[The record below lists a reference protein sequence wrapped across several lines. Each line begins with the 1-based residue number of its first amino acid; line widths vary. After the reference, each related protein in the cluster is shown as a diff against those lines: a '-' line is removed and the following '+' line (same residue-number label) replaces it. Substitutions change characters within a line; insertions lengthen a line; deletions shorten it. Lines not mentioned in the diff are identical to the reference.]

1 MEEKILSQIYYSR
14 PFRTRNADEFDL
26 ENILDL
32 FIDPTDGLI
41 GPFDFANVIVKG
53 YIILGD
59 YIENRYS
66 KYDFDTQT
74 FTISTK
80 SVSNSKLVLQ
90 WIETLKNILINEG
103 YFYGII
109 CTEHKEPLGVR
120 YSKAGIKVL

>member
-53 YIILGD
+53 KMGSGKTMYLRAN
-59 YIENRYS
+59 YAY
-66 KYDFDTQT
+66 YLHT
-74 FTISTK
+74 
-80 SVSNSKLVLQ
+80 LVLM
-90 WIETLKNILINEG
+90 L
-103 YFYGII
+103 
-109 CTEHKEPLGVR
+109 
-120 YSKAGIKVL
+120 